1 MWVDTVRVGMAL
13 TEEEKAIFDGV
24 VSLLYESDEFEK
36 KFDAFAREHCQ
47 KFDGEE
53 EEQRLEYNDVYLK
66 YRETFES
73 MIDEHLASKGTD
85 AENFFTIC
93 KKVVEGGDDERE
105 GFLPMLN
112 AIADYEMFI
121 SLMLETKEKMASA

>member
-1 MWVDTVRVGMAL
+1 MCCTLSWGLGSAL
-13 TEEEKAIFDGV
+13 LLSSNSTAP
-24 VSLLYESDEFEK
+24 SLPLTAANINADEP
-36 KFDAFAREHCQ
+36 
-47 KFDGEE
+47 
-53 EEQRLEYNDVYLK
+53 
-66 YRETFES
+66 S
-73 MIDEHLASKGTD
+73 
-85 AENFFTIC
+85 C